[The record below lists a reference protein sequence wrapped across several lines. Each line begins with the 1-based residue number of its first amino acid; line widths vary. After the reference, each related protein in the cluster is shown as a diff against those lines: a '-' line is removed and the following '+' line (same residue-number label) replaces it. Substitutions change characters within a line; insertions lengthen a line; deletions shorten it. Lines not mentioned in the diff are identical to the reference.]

1 MIVKCIRFLIITV
14 NMNIE
19 FAPSFWKSLRKMR
32 RYSTWWYKTYKF
44 FRYNLP
50 NLFKNLWNFK
60 KELYLYRPWDNS
72 YTLRMLRRGL
82 ELQCDS
88 IERFSN
94 EVDNT
99 RMKKVAKMKRAI
111 EILKWHSEDLF
122 IELAEK
128 ELGYEV
134 DTSNL
139 FIGEDSEEVKLGN
152 RKIFTLARDLE
163 EESSDELWKIL
174 KGQDYKTFNSEE
186 ECSEQFDGSGIR
198 NWWN

>member
-1 MIVKCIRFLIITV
+1 
-14 NMNIE
+14 MNIE
-19 FAPSFWKSLRKMR
+19 FAPSFWKSLKKVYRHN
-32 RYSTWWYKTYKF
+32 TWWYKIYEF

-72 YTLRMLRRGL
+72 YTLKILRRGL
-82 ELQCDS
+82 ELQCS
-88 IERFSN
+88 NIEKYSN
-94 EVDNT
+94 EVDIS
-99 RMKKVAKMKRAI
+99 RIKKVDKMRRAI

-134 DTSNL
+134 NTSNL
-139 FIGEDSEEVKLGN
+139 FIGEDSEEVKLNN
-152 RKIFTLARDLE
+152 RKIFTLARDIE
-163 EESSDELWKIL
+163 EESFDELWKIL

-186 ECSEQFDGSGIR
+186 EWSKQFDGSGIK

>member
-1 MIVKCIRFLIITV
+1 
-14 NMNIE
+14 MNIT

-32 RYSTWWYKTYKF
+32 RHNTWWYKTYEF

-72 YTLRMLRRGL
+72 YTLRMFRRGL
-82 ELQCDS
+82 ELQYEN
-88 IERFSN
+88 IEKYGN
-94 EVDNT
+94 EVDIS
-99 RMKKVAKMKRAI
+99 RLKKLDKIKKAI
-111 EILKWHSEDLF
+111 EILRWHSEDLF
-122 IELAEK
+122 IGLAEK

-152 RKIFTLARDLE
+152 RKIFTLARDIE
-163 EESSDELWKIL
+163 EESFDELLQIL
-174 KGQDYKTFNSEE
+174 KGQDYSKFNKEDDWYK
-186 ECSEQFDGSGIR
+186 QFDGSGIK